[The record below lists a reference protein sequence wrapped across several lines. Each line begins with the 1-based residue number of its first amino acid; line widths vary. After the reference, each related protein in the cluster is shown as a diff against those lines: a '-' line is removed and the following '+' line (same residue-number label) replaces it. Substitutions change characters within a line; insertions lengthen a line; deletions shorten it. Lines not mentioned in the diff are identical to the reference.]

1 MYDSPEAATYRTD
14 IKGWVNSSGQY
25 WNDEHMARWTSCTHM
40 TCSCGKI
47 YEKGRVR
54 CRFCQAKKD
63 MEDYYALPMIEWDGE
78 SPVCDYDGN
87 TYFFDH
93 ESVMDILFDV
103 LKDAKKNGYEPE
115 AQLVICEPNYLHTLD
130 SEDWCDDLAEDGE
143 LPDAVSVALD
153 AFNEVIKAQG
163 PSCWMP
169 GKQRINMEP
178 LWKKLKED
186 LDEENAAKAKQ
197 ADQEEASGNS

>member
-1 MYDSPEAATYRTD
+1 MIKETEQIVMYDSPEAATYRTD

-93 ESVMDILFDV
+93 ESVMDILFYG
-103 LKDAKKNGYEPE
+103 KTIYSGIPFINKRRAKSKIE
-115 AQLVICEPNYLHTLD
+115 
-130 SEDWCDDLAEDGE
+130 
-143 LPDAVSVALD
+143 
-153 AFNEVIKAQG
+153 
-163 PSCWMP
+163 CWMP
-169 GKQRINMEP
+169 VSLIKG
-178 LWKKLKED
+178 
-186 LDEENAAKAKQ
+186 ENF
-197 ADQEEASGNS
+197 SFP